1 MQHPERQIYPLE
13 PILGRYP
20 TPQYLIEREI
30 PGAGSMTSDQLRAA
44 SKHSN
49 TVIAGMGPDI
59 EWVHSYVAGDKIY
72 CVYNSPN
79 EDLIRAHQRGHR
91 P

>member
-1 MQHPERQIYPLE
+1 M
-13 PILGRYP
+13 
-20 TPQYLIEREI
+20 PQYLIEREI

-49 TVIAGMGPDI
+49 TVIAG
-59 EWVHSYVAGDKIY
+59 DKIY